1 MLRVPRLQGG
11 ASGPYRTTTDEDG
24 GLYHTAKDPLEVD
37 EDGIEMSSAP
47 VALGHASKHG
57 KDVVR
62 RTESD
67 QEQRL
72 PPGASS
78 QPWSTWLQTTHSCCS
93 AFESAFLCLNEKA
106 A

>member
-1 MLRVPRLQGG
+1 M
-11 ASGPYRTTTDEDG
+11 
-24 GLYHTAKDPLEVD
+24 D

-47 VALGHASKHG
+47 VALGHASRHG

-72 PPGASS
+72 PPGALSH
-78 QPWSTWLQTTHSCCS
+78 PWATRLQTAQDSYQL
-93 AFESAFLCLNEKA
+93 A
-106 A
+106 